1 LNLIEDRGVRMAL
14 SRFARFCSALG
25 IPPSDVEDAVFESF
39 VGELEAGALVRNPAL
54 VHRQA
59 VWAWNKAC
67 RIVPS
72 FPGRPVTPTQVGRA
86 PQGIAWE
93 KLLPSFTADLAAW
106 EQWGALTDPHDDD
119 ARSRALKRSTLLLRR
134 NHVRSAIT
142 MAIAQGRR
150 VEDIRSLA
158 DLVRPSIVKSVF
170 RGFHAKHGGTANSYV
185 SSMATTLIT
194 LAKEW
199 VKVPESLL
207 SELKRLR
214 SKITKLDSGLTQKNK
229 ATLLRLDSPEAIAR
243 LLDLPQKLWAFAQ
256 VRKMPQEA
264 PAAARADRLDAR
276 VPSECAASAG
286 QCRLPLL

>member
-1 LNLIEDRGVRMAL
+1 MAL

-39 VGELEAGALVRNPAL
+39 VGELEAGSLVRNPAL

-67 RIVPS
+67 RTVPS

-106 EQWGALTDPHDDD
+106 EQWGAVTDPHDDD
-119 ARSRALKRSTLLLRR
+119 VRSRALKRSTLLLRR

-142 MAIAQGRR
+142 MAIAQGTR

-185 SSMATTLIT
+185 ST
-194 LAKEW
+194 W
-199 VKVPESLL
+199 RP
-207 SELKRLR
+207 
-214 SKITKLDSGLTQKNK
+214 
-229 ATLLRLDSPEAIAR
+229 P
-243 LLDLPQKLWAFAQ
+243 
-256 VRKMPQEA
+256 
-264 PAAARADRLDAR
+264 
-276 VPSECAASAG
+276 
-286 QCRLPLL
+286 